1 MGEHGAGE
9 TDRDAMTA
17 HCLRCGSDETTCDVD
32 HYRELAA
39 RWEANAMRQ
48 AEAARDARA
57 VAVLAVSIVERG
69 KGSARG

>member
-1 MGEHGAGE
+1 
-9 TDRDAMTA
+9 MTS
-17 HCLRCGSDETTCDVD
+17 RRESDETTCVVD

>member
-1 MGEHGAGE
+1 
-9 TDRDAMTA
+9 MTS
-17 HCLRCGSDETTCDVD
+17 RRESDETTRDVD

-39 RWEANAMRQ
+39 RWEAIAMRQ

>member
-1 MGEHGAGE
+1 
-9 TDRDAMTA
+9 MTA

-48 AEAARDARA
+48 AEAAHDARA
-57 VAVLAVSIVERG
+57 VAVLAVSIVERD
-69 KGSARG
+69 KRGERG